1 MEELGPRTEVLL
13 LKKSC
18 AAEAHGDCTGGA
30 PRYDGA
36 KEGSCRCRW
45 LGYKGCGCMRPSGVR

>member
-18 AAEAHGDCTGGA
+18 AAEAHGDHTGSHAPGA
-30 PRYDGA
+30 PRNDGA
-36 KEGSCRCRW
+36 KEGSCRCR
-45 LGYKGCGCMRPSGVR
+45 